1 MFVLDGCGFELCCCV
16 KSVAS
21 LVHLLHLVLGEI
33 YLGSCCCTSEERP
46 SQNQEVVASNRALCW
61 ALLCNY
67 SYPLFQFPLET
78 LALLTG
84 GLVAPELGQFQVM
97 VLGISNANGFSFVEF
112 NSESVKKLLKCH

>member
-1 MFVLDGCGFELCCCV
+1 MGSNFVV
-16 KSVAS
+16 VSS
-21 LVHLLHLVLGEI
+21 RLHLWFICSILGEM
-33 YLGSCCCTSEERP
+33 YLGSCCCTSEEHP

-67 SYPLFQFPLET
+67 SYPMFQFPLET

-97 VLGISNANGFSFVEF
+97 VLGISNANGFSFEV
-112 NSESVKKLLKCH
+112 